1 VAELSK
7 LKGRYELKE
16 SLGHG
21 GMGVVYRAYDTVL
34 KCDVAVK
41 TIRDTPDPTAL
52 QLFYRECEVLAALNH
67 PNIVQILDLGEFE
80 QEGHMY
86 PYFVMPLLP
95 GATLDRLIKGSSQLT
110 IERSVD
116 VLTQVCRGLGAAHE
130 RGLVHRD
137 LKPGNIF
144 VMPDDSV
151 EIIDFGVA
159 HMTSTG
165 ATVGQKGTLLFMA
178 PELLEMKPPSPL
190 SDIFALG
197 VMAYQMF
204 TRRRPFERASE
215 REIIEAIMHEI
226 PPPASDIDPNV
237 NQGISRVLHKAMA
250 KQPWHRFST
259 AREFAESLQ
268 KARRGEA
275 IDSFDPSRI
284 RPRVERA
291 KKAFEQSDYQFASE
305 ILIELEAEGHLD
317 PQMAQLRRQ
326 IDVAVRQKR
335 VQQLLESARTRLEED
350 EYPLA
355 LQKVQEALS
364 LEPENAEAL
373 GLKTKIESTSSEHQ
387 IEGWFRLVR
396 QHIDNNA
403 YSHAREALRNVLQMR
418 PDDTRAQS
426 LLAEVDRLEQE
437 HVRAR
442 KEKETLYQAAL
453 EEYQMGEVSSAL
465 GKLEK
470 VLEIDR
476 KAPDRSTTDRGA
488 TYQNF
493 YNEVRS
499 EYDSMRNSY
508 AEARKHLE
516 DQNFAKALA
525 ICDQF
530 LGKFPGH
537 ALFQALKFDVEER
550 QRQRLSSFV
559 AEVDRQVE
567 AEPDLERKVNILEE
581 ALTQFPQEPHFE
593 SSLKLIRSRLSLVNS
608 IVSKARYHEER
619 GQFSEALGQWEILKT
634 IHGKYPGLDFET
646 ERLVKRR
653 EQQAR
658 LEAKARWV
666 ETIDGNLDASEFDKA
681 REAVQRALQEFPE
694 DGELLA
700 LQKQAGQ
707 GMERQSEAQ
716 RALAEGNDLFTRGD
730 FEAGIAVL
738 KKARELDQRNP
749 AIRSALA
756 ARLVE
761 RARQMLESDW
771 RAAGELLDQA
781 LDLEPANAAAKSL
794 RILLE
799 DRRREEFVDQAV
811 AQIRELQTAG
821 DLAAALAQVDQSLS
835 FFPAEQRLMRLKAS
849 LTGALSESESARAQR
864 KDLEQLRGL
873 AAGAQLLSEPLELQQ
888 VLDLMSKIA
897 SNYPLDP
904 EFQTLVEGV
913 NRRLKSAA
921 MLRPAT
927 PSAAPTVSPVSPQA
941 VTIEVSPEAATIV
954 STPPQPAAAA
964 RSKSAAAVSAPS
976 PEVGAAT
983 TIFANPGAVAP
994 PAPSFRPAQA
1004 APPLPATPPPQPP
1017 VPPPAPSAKPAPKV
1031 VTKPAPAS
1039 RSASWITAPWFK
1051 FGAPAVLVL
1060 FIALGAWLALRPKK
1074 QIAAAPTTPTTVS
1087 FEIRTSPPDATILM
1101 GATALGASNSQLRLA
1116 PGKYQLTA
1124 RKDGYQPVTIPVDLQ
1139 AAASPSPINV
1149 TLPPLPASL
1158 HLFTPFNTGNLYL
1171 DDKPPETLPQDGQV
1185 AITPLEPGKHT
1196 LRIESGS
1203 SKASISFEVQ
1213 PLSLP
1218 VVDKPEAKGIDT
1230 VAVATFRDQ
1239 AALASSLSDLQVLVD
1254 SHDSGKLV
1262 GGQVTLKDLMPGPHT
1277 LAVGG
1282 WSGSLDAGPAPAMN
1296 IFLGSLASQ
1305 GKLSIDVKGAVDA
1318 HIFVNGTERGIAQKG
1333 RYGLSLDPGDYEIK
1347 VARDGFFP
1355 AKPQH
1360 ASLQKGGRAQLS
1372 FVLLP
1377 KPVAAPAPLPAEL
1390 PLPPKLQGTVTVEVS
1405 PPNSEVRFTRSGDSI
1420 YQIFRMPSMEMD
1432 AGSYVFVAR
1441 APGHQDQTRTVE
1453 VAAGGSQPVKFSLPA
1468 VKTVVAAPTT
1478 LTHAMTAEDWDK
1490 TWKKEDVWYTR
1501 QGGDFVLYKITPT
1514 AGTFTFAISP
1524 RESKGVFGGAPK
1536 VRWVIDYLDPKNY
1549 IEFEIDKQTFASAE
1563 YRNGKKIDHA
1573 KRKPHGVESSS
1584 FVIQMMVDSGRIVA
1598 QIRSGDNWEPL
1609 DQWNEPGHNYADGRF
1624 GFRLPNQDQ
1633 MYLTDFRFTQPAGNR

>member
-1 VAELSK
+1 VPELSK

-80 QEGHMY
+80 QEGEKR

-95 GATLDRLIKGSSQLT
+95 GATLDRLIKGTGQLT

-130 RGLVHRD
+130 RGLIHRD

-165 ATVGQKGTLLFMA
+165 VTVGQKGTLLFMA

-204 TRRRPFERASE
+204 TRRRPFERATE
-215 REIIEAIMHEI
+215 REIVEAIMHEI
-226 PPPASDIDPNV
+226 PPPATEIDPNV
-237 NQGISRVLHKAMA
+237 NQGISRVIHKAMA

-259 AREFAESLQ
+259 AREFADALQ
-268 KARRGEA
+268 KAQRGEA
-275 IDSFDPSRI
+275 IDSFDPGRI

-291 KKAFEQSDYQFASE
+291 KKAFDQGDYQFASE

-326 IDVAVRQKR
+326 IDVAVRQRR
-335 VQQLLESARTRLEED
+335 VQQLLESARTRLEEE

-364 LEPENAEAL
+364 LDSDNAEAL
-373 GLKTKIESTSSEHQ
+373 GFKTKIESTSSERQ

-403 YSHAREALRNVLQMR
+403 YGHAREALRNVLQMR
-418 PDDTRAQS
+418 PDDTRAKS

-437 HVRAR
+437 HLRAR
-442 KEKETLYQAAL
+442 KEKEGLYHAAV
-453 EEYQMGEVSSAL
+453 EEYQMGDVSSAL

-470 VLEIDR
+470 VLELDR
-476 KAPDRSTTDRGA
+476 KVPDRTSTDRGA

-508 AEARKHLE
+508 AEARKYLD
-516 DQNFAKALA
+516 DQNFGKALA

-530 LGKFPGH
+530 LSKFPGH

-567 AEPDLERKVNILEE
+567 AEPDLERKVNVLEE
-581 ALTQFPQEPHFE
+581 ALTRFPHEPHFE

-619 GQFSEALGQWEILKT
+619 SQFSEALGQWEILKT
-634 IHGKYPGLDFET
+634 IHGRYPGLDFEM
-646 ERLVKRR
+646 ERLIKRR
-653 EQQAR
+653 NQQSR
-658 LEAKARWV
+658 LEGKARWV
-666 ETIDGNLDASEFDKA
+666 ETIDGHLNASEFDKA

-700 LQKQAGQ
+700 LQKQANQ

-716 RALAEGNDLFTRGD
+716 RALSEGNDLFTRGD

-749 AIRSALA
+749 AIRTALA
-756 ARLVE
+756 ARLTE
-761 RARQMLESDW
+761 RARQLLESDW
-771 RAAGELLDQA
+771 RAAGELVDQA
-781 LDLEPANAAAKSL
+781 LELEPANAGAKSL

-821 DLAAALAQVDQSLS
+821 DIAAALAQVDQSLS

-849 LTGALSESESARAQR
+849 LTSVLSESENAPTQR
-864 KDLEQLRGL
+864 RDLEQMRGL
-873 AAGAQLLSEPLELQQ
+873 AVGAQLLSDPQELRQ
-888 VLDLMSKIA
+888 VLELMSKIA
-897 SNYPLDP
+897 VKYPRDS
-904 EFQTLVEGV
+904 EFQSLEASV
-913 NRRLKSAA
+913 RQRASSPALSRSAA
-921 MLRPAT
+921 A
-927 PSAAPTVSPVSPQA
+927 
-941 VTIEVSPEAATIV
+941 EAATIAA
-954 STPPQPAAAA
+954 PPFQKPSVARGATASASAPAAEDG
-964 RSKSAAAVSAPS
+964 SAT
-976 PEVGAAT
+976 G
-983 TIFANPGAVAP
+983 IFANQDLVAVPPRERPDIPSAP
-994 PAPSFRPAQA
+994 I
-1004 APPLPATPPPQPP
+1004 TPPPPP
-1017 VPPPAPSAKPAPKV
+1017 NARPATGAHTPVSKRP
-1031 VTKPAPAS
+1031 
-1039 RSASWITAPWFK
+1039 SWIGAPWFK
-1051 FGAPAVLVL
+1051 FGAPVLLLLLV
-1060 FIALGAWLALRPKK
+1060 AAGAWLASRPKK
-1074 QIAAAPTTPTTVS
+1074 QIAVVPATTAVN
-1087 FEIRTSPPDATILM
+1087 FEIRTAPPGATILM
-1101 GATALGASNSQLRLA
+1101 GATTLGLSNSQLHLP
-1116 PGKYQLTA
+1116 PGQYQLTA
-1124 RKDGYQPVTIPVDLQ
+1124 RKDGYQPQVIPVDLRS
-1139 AAASPSPINV
+1139 ARSSPFTVS
-1149 TLPPLPASL
+1149 LSPLPASL
-1158 HLFTPFNTGNLYL
+1158 HLFTPFTNGNLYV
-1171 DDKPPETLPQDGQV
+1171 DDKPSEVLPQDGQV
-1185 AITPLEPGKHT
+1185 AIAALEPGKHT
-1196 LRIESGS
+1196 LKIESGS
-1203 SKASISFEVQ
+1203 STASIAFEVQ
-1213 PLSLP
+1213 PLTLP
-1218 VVDKPEAKGIDT
+1218 VISPPQASRIDA
-1230 VAVATFRDQ
+1230 VAIATFRDQ
-1239 AALASSLSDLQVLVD
+1239 ATVASSLADLQVIVD
-1254 SHDSGKLV
+1254 SQDSGKLA
-1262 GGQVTLKDLMPGPHT
+1262 GGQTTLKNLMPGSHT
-1277 LAVGG
+1277 LSVGG
-1282 WSGSLDAGPAPAMN
+1282 WTGSMDAGPAPSMN

-1305 GKLSIDVKGAVDA
+1305 GKLSIDVKGADDA
-1318 HIFVNGTERGIAQKG
+1318 HVFINGADRGTALKG
-1333 RYGLSLDPGDYEIK
+1333 RYGLSLDPGNYEVK

-1355 AKPQH
+1355 SKSQQ
-1360 ASLQKGGRAQLS
+1360 ASVQKGGGTRLS

-1377 KPVAAPAPLPAEL
+1377 KPVAAPVAAPTEL

-1405 PPNSEVRFTRSGDSI
+1405 PANAEVRYARGGETAYQPFRS
-1420 YQIFRMPSMEMD
+1420 PSMELD
-1432 AGSYVFVAR
+1432 PGSYVFIAR
-1441 APGHQDQTRTVE
+1441 APGQQDLTRTVE
-1453 VAAGGSQPVKFSLPA
+1453 VTAGGAQRVSMSLTSLKAPIASPVATSH
-1468 VKTVVAAPTT
+1468 T
-1478 LTHAMTAEDWDK
+1478 MTAEDWDK
-1490 TWKKEDVWYTR
+1490 PWKKEDIWYTR
-1501 QGGDFVLYKITPT
+1501 QGGDFVLYKLTPT

-1524 RESKGVFGGAPK
+1524 RESKGGLFGGTPK
-1536 VRWVIDYLDPKNY
+1536 VRWVINYLDPKNY

-1563 YRNGKKIDHA
+1563 YKNGKKTDHA
-1573 KRKPHGVESSS
+1573 KRKSHGVESSS
-1584 FVIQMMVDSGRIVA
+1584 FQIQMTVDANKIVV

-1609 DQWNEPGHNYADGRF
+1609 DQWSESGHSFADGRF

-1633 MYLTDFRFTQPAGNR
+1633 MYLTDFRFTQLPAGR

>member
-1 VAELSK
+1 VADLSK

-80 QEGHMY
+80 QEGQMF

-95 GATLDRLIKGSSQLT
+95 GATLDRLIKGAGQLT

-178 PELLEMKPPSPL
+178 PELLEMKPPSAL

-204 TRRRPFERASE
+204 TRRRPFERPSE
-215 REIIEAIMHEI
+215 REIVEAILHEI

-237 NQGISRVLHKAMA
+237 NQAISRVIHKAMA
-250 KQPWHRFST
+250 KQPWHRFTT

-268 KARRGEA
+268 KAHRGEA

-291 KKAFEQSDYQFASE
+291 KKAFEQGDYQFASE

-326 IDVAVRQKR
+326 IDVAVRQRR

-373 GLKTKIESTSSEHQ
+373 GLKAKIESTSSEHQ

-403 YSHAREALRNVLQMR
+403 YGHAREALRNVLQVR
-418 PDDTRAQS
+418 PEDTRAQA
-426 LLAEVDRLEQE
+426 LLAEADRLEQE
-437 HVRAR
+437 HLRAR
-442 KEKETLYQAAL
+442 KEKDVLYQAAV
-453 EEYQMGEVSSAL
+453 EEYQKGEVSSAL

-476 KAPDRSTTDRGA
+476 KVPDRSSTDRGA

-530 LGKFPGH
+530 LSKFPGH

-567 AEPDLERKVNILEE
+567 AQADLEQKVNILED
-581 ALTQFPQEPHFE
+581 ALTQFPEEPHFE
-593 SSLKLIRSRLSLVNS
+593 SSLKLIRNRLSLVNS

-619 GQFSEALGQWEILKT
+619 SQFSEALGQWEILKT
-634 IHGKYPGLDFET
+634 IHGKYPGLDFEM

-653 EQQAR
+653 DQQTR

-666 ETIDGNLDASEFDKA
+666 EMIDGNLEGSEFDKA
-681 REAVQRALQEFPE
+681 LESVQRALKEFPE

-707 GMERQSEAQ
+707 GMERKSEAQ
-716 RALAEGNDLFTRGD
+716 RALAEGNELFARGE

-756 ARLVE
+756 ARLIE
-761 RARQMLESDW
+761 RARQLLDSDW
-771 RAAGELLDQA
+771 RAAGELVDRA
-781 LDLEPANAAAKSL
+781 LELEPGHAGAKSI

-811 AQIRELQTAG
+811 AQIRELQTNG
-821 DLAAALAQVDQSLS
+821 DLAGALAQVQQSLS
-835 FFPAEQRLMRLKAS
+835 FFPSEQRLMRLQAA
-849 LTGALSESESARAQR
+849 LTSALSESEIARVQK

-873 AAGAQLLSEPLELQQ
+873 AAGAELLSESLELQQ
-888 VLDLMSKIA
+888 VLDLMSKITA
-897 SNYPLDP
+897 KYPLEP
-904 EFQTLVEGV
+904 EFQSLVESV
-913 NRRLKSAA
+913 ERRVRSAA
-921 MLRPAT
+921 MLRPA
-927 PSAAPTVSPVSPQA
+927 AQ
-941 VTIEVSPEAATIV
+941 
-954 STPPQPAAAA
+954 Q
-964 RSKSAAAVSAPS
+964 
-976 PEVGAAT
+976 AAT
-983 TIFANPGAVAP
+983 TITPPSQPPPVARGASAAVAGTPAIESGAATSIFVNVGAVASPPPVKPAPVAPPPPRKAAVPPTRP
-994 PAPSFRPAQA
+994 PAP
-1004 APPLPATPPPQPP
+1004 PATIAAKPGPKSPAKAATK
-1017 VPPPAPSAKPAPKV
+1017 PPASAG
-1031 VTKPAPAS
+1031 S
-1039 RSASWITAPWFK
+1039 SWMAAPWFK
-1051 FGAPAVLVL
+1051 FGVPAMLLL
-1060 FIALGAWLALRPKK
+1060 FLALGAWLALRPRKTVV
-1074 QIAAAPTTPTTVS
+1074 QTLPTPTDS
-1087 FEIRTSPPDATILM
+1087 YFEIRTSPPGATILM
-1101 GATALGASNSQLRLA
+1101 GATTLGMSNSQLHLA
-1116 PGKYQLTA
+1116 PGQYQLTA
-1124 RKDGYQPVTIPVDLQ
+1124 RKEGYQPVTIPVDLR
-1139 AAASPSPINV
+1139 AASLAPFNV
-1149 TLPPLPASL
+1149 TLNPLPASL
-1158 HLFTPFNTGNLYL
+1158 HLFTPFTAGNLYL
-1171 DDKPPETLPQDGQV
+1171 DDKPSEAMPRDGQF
-1185 AITPLEPGKHT
+1185 AITPLQPGKHSI
-1196 LRIESGS
+1196 RIESGS
-1203 SKASISFEVQ
+1203 AKASIVFEIQ
-1213 PLSLP
+1213 PLTLP
-1218 VVDKPEAKGIDT
+1218 VVNRPEASGIDA
-1230 VAVATFRDQ
+1230 VAIATFRDQ
-1239 AALASSLSDLQVLVD
+1239 AALASSQADLQVLVD
-1254 SHDSGKLV
+1254 NQDSGKLA
-1262 GGQVTLKDLMPGPHT
+1262 GGQANLKDLMPGSHT

-1282 WSGSLDAGPAPAMN
+1282 WTGSLESGPAPSMN

-1305 GKLSIDVKGAVDA
+1305 GRLNIDVKGADDA
-1318 HIFVNGTERGIAQKG
+1318 HVFVNGADRGTALKG
-1333 RYGLSLDPGDYEIK
+1333 RYRMSLDPGDYEIK
-1347 VARDGFFP
+1347 VVRDGYFP
-1355 AKPQH
+1355 AKPQRT
-1360 ASLQKGGRAQLS
+1360 SVQKGGNSRLS

-1377 KPVAAPAPLPAEL
+1377 KPVAAPAALPSEL
-1390 PLPPKLQGTVTVEVS
+1390 PSPPKLQGSVIVEAS
-1405 PPNSEVRFTRSGDSI
+1405 PANAEVRYARSGESV
-1420 YQIFRMPSMEMD
+1420 YQPFRGSSMDLD
-1432 AGSYVFVAR
+1432 AGAYVFIAR
-1441 APGHQDQTRTVE
+1441 APGHLDQTKTVE
-1453 VAAGGSQPVKFSLPA
+1453 VTAGGSHAVRFSLA
-1468 VKTVVAAPTT
+1468 TVKAPVVVPTAI
-1478 LTHAMTAEDWDK
+1478 THTMKPEDWDK
-1490 TWKKEDVWYTR
+1490 PWKTEDVWYTR
-1501 QGGDFVLYKITPT
+1501 QGGDFILYKITPT
-1514 AGTFTFAISP
+1514 TGTFTFAISP
-1524 RESKGVFGGAPK
+1524 SGKGGIFGGSPK
-1536 VRWVIDYLDPKNY
+1536 VRWVINYLDPKNY
-1549 IEFEIDKQTFASAE
+1549 IEFEIDKQSFASAE
-1563 YRNGKKIDHA
+1563 YRNGKKTDHA
-1573 KRKPHGVESSS
+1573 KRRPHGVEASS
-1584 FVIQMMVDSGRIVA
+1584 FQIQMTVDPSRVLI
-1598 QIRSGDNWEPL
+1598 QIRSGDKWDQL
-1609 DQWNEPGHNYADGRF
+1609 DQWSESGNYSDGRF

>member
-1 VAELSK
+1 MAELSK

-80 QEGHMY
+80 QEGQMY

-95 GATLDRLIKGSSQLT
+95 GATLDRLIKGPSQLT
-110 IERSVD
+110 IDRSVD

-159 HMTSTG
+159 HMTSAG
-165 ATVGQKGTLLFMA
+165 STVGQKGTLLFMA

-204 TRRRPFERASE
+204 TRRRPFERSSE
-215 REIIEAIMHEI
+215 REIIEAIMHES
-226 PPPASDIDPNV
+226 PPPANDIDPNV

-268 KARRGEA
+268 KAHRGEA
-275 IDSFDPSRI
+275 IDSFDPGRI

-437 HVRAR
+437 HLRSR
-442 KEKETLYQAAL
+442 KEKEALYQAAL

-476 KAPDRSTTDRGA
+476 KVPDRSSTDRGA

-516 DQNFAKALA
+516 DQNFGKALA

-530 LGKFPGH
+530 LSKFPGH

-550 QRQRLSSFV
+550 QRQRLSSFI

-567 AEPDLERKVNILEE
+567 AEPDLERKVNVLEE
-581 ALTQFPQEPHFE
+581 ALMQFPQEPHFE

-619 GQFSEALGQWEILKT
+619 SQFSEALGQWEILKT

-653 EQQAR
+653 DQQAR

-666 ETIDGNLDASEFDKA
+666 ETIDGNLEGSEFDKA

-716 RALAEGNDLFTRGD
+716 RAMAQGNDLFIRGD
-730 FEAGIAVL
+730 FVAGIAVL

-756 ARLVE
+756 ARLIE

-821 DLAAALAQVDQSLS
+821 DLAAALAQVEQSLS
-835 FFPAEQRLMRLKAS
+835 FFPSEQRLMRLKGS

-873 AAGAQLLSEPLELQQ
+873 AAGAQLLSDPNELQQ

-904 EFQTLVEGV
+904 EFQTLLEGV

-921 MLRPAT
+921 MLRPAI
-927 PSAAPTVSPVSPQA
+927 SQAPIVSPQA
-941 VTIEVSPEAATIV
+941 ATII
-954 STPPQPAAAA
+954 STAPQPPAAA
-964 RSKSAAAVSAPS
+964 RSVSAS
-976 PEVGAAT
+976 SETGAAT
-983 TIFANPGAVAP
+983 AIFGNPGASAAP
-994 PAPSFRPAQA
+994 PPPRPPRAS
-1004 APPLPATPPPQPP
+1004 PPLPATPPPQPP
-1017 VPPPAPSAKPAPKV
+1017 TAPPAPVASSPLSNAAPQV
-1031 VTKPAPAS
+1031 VTKPTPAPS
-1039 RSASWITAPWFK
+1039 GASWMAAPWFK

-1060 FIALGAWLALRPKK
+1060 FIAMGAWLALRPKK
-1074 QIAAAPTTPTTVS
+1074 TIAPPPTPTTVY
-1087 FEIRTSPPDATILM
+1087 FEIRTSPPGATILM
-1101 GATALGASNSQLRLA
+1101 GATTLGGSSSQLHLP
-1116 PGKYQLTA
+1116 PGQYQLTA

-1139 AAASPSPINV
+1139 AASPSPFNV
-1149 TLPPLPASL
+1149 TLNPLPTSL

-1171 DDKPPETLPQDGQV
+1171 DDKPSGTLPQDGQV

-1196 LRIESGS
+1196 LRVESGPS
-1203 SKASISFEVQ
+1203 NASISFEVQ
-1213 PLSLP
+1213 PLTLP
-1218 VVDKPEAKGIDT
+1218 VVNKPEAKGIDA

-1239 AALASSLSDLQVLVD
+1239 AALASSQADLPVLVD

-1262 GGQVTLKDLMPGPHT
+1262 GGQATLKDLMPGSHT

-1282 WSGSLDAGPAPAMN
+1282 WNGSLDAGPAPAMN

-1305 GKLSIDVKGAVDA
+1305 GKLFIDVKGAADA
-1318 HIFVNGTERGIAQKG
+1318 HIFINGVERGIAQKG

-1355 AKPQH
+1355 AKPQR
-1360 ASLQKGGRAQLS
+1360 ANVQKGGGARLS

-1390 PLPPKLQGTVTVEVS
+1390 PLPPKLQGSVTVEVS
-1405 PPNSEVRFTRSGDSI
+1405 PPNSEVRYARNGEST
-1420 YQIFRMPSMEMD
+1420 YQSFHLPSMELD
-1432 AGSYVFVAR
+1432 AGSYVFIAR

-1453 VAAGGSQPVKFSLPA
+1453 VAAGGSQPVRFSLAA
-1468 VKTVVAAPTT
+1468 VKTAVVAPTT
-1478 LTHAMTAEDWDK
+1478 PIHTMTAEDWDK
-1490 TWKKEDVWYTR
+1490 PWKRDDVWYTR

-1514 AGTFTFAISP
+1514 AGTFNFAISP
-1524 RESKGVFGGAPK
+1524 RESKGGLFGGSPK

-1563 YRNGKKIDHA
+1563 YRNGKKTDHA
-1573 KRKPHGVESSS
+1573 KRKPHAVESSS
-1584 FVIQMMVDSGRIVA
+1584 FQIQMTVDAGGIVV
-1598 QIRSGDNWEPL
+1598 QIRSGDNWQPL
-1609 DQWNEPGHNYADGRF
+1609 DQWSEAGHNYAGGRF

>member
-95 GATLDRLIKGSSQLT
+95 GSTLDRLIKGSNQLT

-165 ATVGQKGTLLFMA
+165 STVGQKGTLLFMA

-204 TRRRPFERASE
+204 TRRRPFERSSE

-226 PPPASDIDPNV
+226 PPPATDIDSNV

-268 KARRGEA
+268 KAHRGEA

-476 KAPDRSTTDRGA
+476 KAPDRSSTDRGA

-530 LGKFPGH
+530 LSKFPGH

-550 QRQRLSSFV
+550 QRQRLSSFI

-581 ALTQFPQEPHFE
+581 ALTQFVQEPHFE

-619 GQFSEALGQWEILKT
+619 SQFSEALGQWEILKT

-666 ETIDGNLDASEFDKA
+666 ETIDGNLDTSEFDKA

-716 RALAEGNDLFTRGD
+716 RALTEGNDLFTRGD

-756 ARLVE
+756 ARLIE

-771 RAAGELLDQA
+771 RAAGELVDQA
-781 LDLEPANAAAKSL
+781 LELEPANAAAKSL

-821 DLAAALAQVDQSLS
+821 NLAAALAQVEQSLS
-835 FFPAEQRLMRLKAS
+835 FFPSEQRLMRLKAS
-849 LTGALSESESARAQR
+849 LTGALSESDSARTQK

-873 AAGAQLLSEPLELQQ
+873 AAGAQLLSEPNELQQ

-897 SNYPLDP
+897 SNYPLDS
-904 EFQTLVEGV
+904 EFQTLLEGV

-927 PSAAPTVSPVSPQA
+927 PQ
-941 VTIEVSPEAATIV
+941 AATIV
-954 STPPQPAAAA
+954 SPQAATTVSTHAATIISTPPQPPAAA
-964 RSKSAAAVSAPS
+964 RSVSAAAVNAPPS
-976 PEVGAAT
+976 EMGAAT
-983 TIFANPGAVAP
+983 TIFVNPGAA
-994 PAPSFRPAQA
+994 A
-1004 APPLPATPPPQPP
+1004 APPPRPPQAASPLQATPPPQPP
-1017 VPPPAPSAKPAPKV
+1017 TAPPLPVAPNTAPKAAPKV

-1039 RSASWITAPWFK
+1039 GGASWMTAPWFK

-1060 FIALGAWLALRPKK
+1060 FIALGAWLALQPKK
-1074 QIAAAPTTPTTVS
+1074 KIAPAPTTPTAVY
-1087 FEIRTSPPDATILM
+1087 FEIRTSPPGATILM
-1101 GATALGASNSQLRLA
+1101 GATTLGASSSQLHLP

-1139 AAASPSPINV
+1139 AASPSPFNV
-1149 TLPPLPASL
+1149 TLNPLPASL

-1171 DDKPPETLPQDGQV
+1171 DDKPSETLPQGGQL

-1196 LRIESGS
+1196 LRIESGA

-1213 PLSLP
+1213 PLTLP
-1218 VVDKPEAKGIDT
+1218 VVNKPEAKGIDA
-1230 VAVATFRDQ
+1230 VAIATFRDQ
-1239 AALASSLSDLQVLVD
+1239 AALASSQADLPVLLD

-1262 GGQVTLKDLMPGPHT
+1262 GGQATLKELMPGSHT

-1282 WSGSLDAGPAPAMN
+1282 WNGSLDAGPAPAMN

-1305 GKLSIDVKGAVDA
+1305 GKLFIDVKGAEDA
-1318 HIFVNGTERGIAQKG
+1318 HIFVNGAERGIAQKG

-1355 AKPQH
+1355 AKPQRT
-1360 ASLQKGGRAQLS
+1360 SVQKGGGARLS

-1390 PLPPKLQGTVTVEVS
+1390 PLPPKLQGSVTVEVS
-1405 PPNSEVRFTRSGDSI
+1405 PPNSEVRYARSGDSI
-1420 YQIFRMPSMEMD
+1420 YQSFHLPSMELD

-1441 APGHQDQTRTVE
+1441 APGHLDQTRTVE
-1453 VAAGGSQPVKFSLPA
+1453 VAAGGSQPVRFSLPA
-1468 VKTVVAAPTT
+1468 VKTAVVAPTT
-1478 LTHAMTAEDWDK
+1478 LTHTMAAEDWDK
-1490 TWKKEDVWYTR
+1490 PWKKEDVWYTR
-1501 QGGDFVLYKITPT
+1501 QGGDFILYKIAPT
-1514 AGTFTFAISP
+1514 AGTFNFAISP
-1524 RESKGVFGGAPK
+1524 RESKGGLFGGSPK
-1536 VRWVIDYLDPKNY
+1536 VRWMIDYLDPKNY

-1563 YRNGKKIDHA
+1563 YRNGKKTDHA

-1584 FVIQMMVDSGRIVA
+1584 FVIQMLVDPGRVVV

-1609 DQWNEPGHNYADGRF
+1609 DQWNESGHNYADGRF

>member
-1 VAELSK
+1 MADLSK

-52 QLFYRECEVLAALNH
+52 QLFHRECEVLAALNH

-80 QEGHMY
+80 QEGQMF

-95 GATLDRLIKGSSQLT
+95 GATLDRLIKGPSQLT

-165 ATVGQKGTLLFMA
+165 GTVGQKGTLLFMA

-204 TRRRPFERASE
+204 TRRRPFERPSE
-215 REIIEAIMHEI
+215 QEIIEAIMHEI
-226 PPPASDIDPNV
+226 PPPATDIDHNV

-268 KARRGEA
+268 KAHRGEA
-275 IDSFDPSRI
+275 IDSFDPGRI

-326 IDVAVRQKR
+326 IDVAVRQRR

-403 YSHAREALRNVLQMR
+403 YGHAREALRNVLQMR

-437 HVRAR
+437 HLRAR
-442 KEKETLYQAAL
+442 KEKEVLYHAAL

-470 VLEIDR
+470 VLDIDR
-476 KAPDRSTTDRGA
+476 RAPDRSSTDRGA

-516 DQNFAKALA
+516 DQNFGKALA
-525 ICDQF
+525 ICDQY
-530 LGKFPGH
+530 LSKFPGH

-581 ALTQFPQEPHFE
+581 ALTQFPHEPHFE
-593 SSLKLIRSRLSLVNS
+593 SSLKLIRNRLSLVNS

-619 GQFSEALGQWEILKT
+619 SQFSEALGQWEILKT

-666 ETIDGNLDASEFDKA
+666 ETIDGNLDASEFEKA

-700 LQKQAGQ
+700 LQKHAGQ

-716 RALAEGNDLFTRGD
+716 RALAEGNDLFTSGD

-738 KKARELDQRNP
+738 KKARELDQCNP

-756 ARLVE
+756 ARLIE
-761 RARQMLESDW
+761 HARQMLESDW
-771 RAAGELLDQA
+771 RAAGELVDQA
-781 LDLEPANAAAKSL
+781 LELEPANAGAKSL

-799 DRRREEFVDQAV
+799 DRRREEFVDHAV
-811 AQIRELQTAG
+811 AQIRELQTSG
-821 DLAAALAQVDQSLS
+821 DLAAALGHVEQSLS
-835 FFPAEQRLMRLKAS
+835 FFPSEQRLLRLKAS
-849 LTGALSESESARAQR
+849 LTGALTESETARGQK

-873 AAGAQLLSEPLELQQ
+873 ASGAQLLSEPLELQQ
-888 VLDLMSKIA
+888 VLDLMLKIA
-897 SNYPLDP
+897 SNNRQEP
-904 EFQTLVEGV
+904 EFKSLIDGV
-913 NRRLKSAA
+913 DRRLKSAA

-927 PSAAPTVSPVSPQA
+927 AQRATTVSSNAETVVAP
-941 VTIEVSPEAATIV
+941 
-954 STPPQPAAAA
+954 PPQPLPVA
-964 RSKSAAAVSAPS
+964 RSASAAAVSAPS
-976 PEVGAAT
+976 AEMAAATTVFANVGAAAAT
-983 TIFANPGAVAP
+983 PQPRPAP
-994 PAPSFRPAQA
+994 PMAQ
-1004 APPLPATPPPQPP
+1004 PPPPATPAPLAPSPQPN
-1017 VPPPAPSAKPAPKV
+1017 AAPKV
-1031 VTKPAPAS
+1031 ATKTPPVS
-1039 RSASWITAPWFK
+1039 SGASWMAAPWFK
-1051 FGAPAVLVL
+1051 FGVPAVLLL

-1074 QIAAAPTTPTTVS
+1074 NVVAPTGTAVT
-1087 FEIRTSPPDATILM
+1087 FEIRTSPPGATILM
-1101 GATALGASNSQLRLA
+1101 GATTLGASNAQLHLP

-1124 RKDGYQPVTIPVDLQ
+1124 RKDGYQAATIPVDLQ
-1139 AAASPSPINV
+1139 TGSPSPFNI
-1149 TLPPLPASL
+1149 TLSQLPASL
-1158 HLFTPFNTGNLYL
+1158 HLFTPFTTGNLYL
-1171 DDKPPETLPQDGQV
+1171 DDKPSETLPQNGQV

-1213 PLSLP
+1213 PLTLP
-1218 VVDKPEAKGIDT
+1218 VLNKPEAKGIDA
-1230 VAVATFRDQ
+1230 VAIATFRDQ
-1239 AALASSLSDLQVLVD
+1239 AGLASSQADLPVLVD

-1262 GGQVTLKDLMPGPHT
+1262 GGQASLKDLVPGSHT

-1282 WSGSLDAGPAPAMN
+1282 WNGSLESGPAPSMN

-1305 GKLSIDVKGAVDA
+1305 GKLLIDVKGSEDA
-1318 HIFVNGTERGIAQKG
+1318 HIFVNGADRGTAQKG

-1355 AKPQH
+1355 AKPQQ
-1360 ASLQKGGRAQLS
+1360 ASVKKGGGTRLS

-1390 PLPPKLQGTVTVEVS
+1390 PLATKPQGSVTVEVS
-1405 PPNSEVRFTRSGDSI
+1405 PPNSEVKYARSGESI
-1420 YQIFRMPSMEMD
+1420 YQSFRLPSMDLE

-1441 APGHQDQTRTVE
+1441 APGHQDQTRTVD
-1453 VAAGGSQPVKFSLPA
+1453 VGAGGSFPVKFSLPV
-1468 VKTVVAAPTT
+1468 VKPATVSPTPIIHT
-1478 LTHAMTAEDWDK
+1478 VTAEDWDK
-1490 TWKKEDVWYTR
+1490 PWKREDVWYTR

-1514 AGTFTFAISP
+1514 AGTFSFAISP
-1524 RESKGVFGGAPK
+1524 RESKGLFGGSPK
-1536 VRWVIDYLDPKNY
+1536 VRWVIDYRDPKNY

-1563 YRNGKKIDHA
+1563 YQNGKKTDHA

-1584 FVIQMMVDSGRIVA
+1584 FQIQMTVEAGRVVV
-1598 QIRSGDNWEPL
+1598 QIRSGDTWQLL
-1609 DQWNEPGHNYADGRF
+1609 DQWSEAGHNFADGRF

-1633 MYLTDFRFTQPAGNR
+1633 MYLTDFRFAP